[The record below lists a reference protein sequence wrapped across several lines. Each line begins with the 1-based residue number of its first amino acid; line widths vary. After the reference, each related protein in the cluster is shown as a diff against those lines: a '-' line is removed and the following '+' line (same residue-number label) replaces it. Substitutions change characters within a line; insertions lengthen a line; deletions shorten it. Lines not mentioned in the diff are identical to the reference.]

1 MIHRSKIFSPIAA
14 LIHADDTKTI
24 SGACWVLYL
33 ITEDQYKKIQEV
45 FQTGNHPRIVDLLLY
60 NENEMITPTLKF
72 IFNIAGSVPH
82 RNSLLDAGVVSSLNI
97 LNSPMKPDFGNLD
110 NIDIVW
116 MVFNRLYQMDTFIPK

>member
-24 SGACWVLYL
+24 SGACLVLYL

-45 FQTGNHPRIVDLLLY
+45 FQTGNYPRIVDLLLY
-60 NENEMITPTLKF
+60 NENEMITPTLNF

-110 NIDIVW
+110 NIDIV
-116 MVFNRLYQMDTFIPK
+116 

>member
-24 SGACWVLYL
+24 SGACLVLYL

-45 FQTGNHPRIVDLLLY
+45 FQTGNYPRIVDLLLY
-60 NENEMITPTLKF
+60 NENEMITPTLNF